1 MEAIDKLKSQIE
13 NLLKKLN
20 SQREE
25 NSEMRNRLIKVE
37 TDNRVKDEYI
47 KALENK
53 LSSLDSKG

>member
-53 LSSLDSKG
+53 LSSLDAKG